1 MREDLGLDEADA
13 AIVASKALAQRLD
26 YRRDSPPEGRKEGR
40 DPLTVY
46 VDEIRRY
53 PLLDRDE
60 EQALATRY
68 RETGDADAARRLI
81 TSNLRLVVKIAH
93 EYKRASGNLLDLV
106 QEGNVGLVMA
116 LRKYDPDRGVRLSS
130 YAVFW
135 VRAYML
141 RFLLNNW
148 HLVRI
153 GTTPAQ
159 RKLFFNLR
167 KEQARLEAGGYRA
180 SPAALAEVMKVS
192 EADVA
197 EMQLRLQAESSLDA
211 PVGPDDDRTGLD
223 TLPDDGELPDEAAA
237 ASELR
242 EKLREKI
249 AAFGSQ
255 LQGRERTIFEERL
268 LTEEPR
274 TLQEIGQKYSISRER
289 ARQVEKQLVKKLKG
303 YLKRELGDVVEV
315 ALDRAA

>member
-1 MREDLGLDEADA
+1 MREDRGVDEAEA
-13 AIVASKALAQRLD
+13 AIVASKALATH
-26 YRRDSPPEGRKEGR
+26 R

-46 VDEIRRY
+46 VDEIKRY

-60 EQALATRY
+60 EHTLAVLY
-68 RETGDADAARRLI
+68 RDTGDRDGARRLI

-93 EYKRASGNLLDLV
+93 EYKRGAGSLLDLV

-159 RKLFFNLR
+159 RKLFFNLK
-167 KEQARLEAGGYRA
+167 KEQARLESNGYRA

-192 EADVA
+192 ESDVT
-197 EMQLRLQAESSLDA
+197 EMQLRLQSESSLDA
-211 PVGPDDDRTGLD
+211 PVGPDDERTGLD
-223 TLPDDGELPDEAAA
+223 TLPAGPD
-237 ASELR
+237 L
-242 EKLREKI
+242 
-249 AAFGSQ
+249 
-255 LQGRERTIFEERL
+255 
-268 LTEEPR
+268 
-274 TLQEIGQKYSISRER
+274 
-289 ARQVEKQLVKKLKG
+289 
-303 YLKRELGDVVEV
+303 
-315 ALDRAA
+315 